1 VKTVFIET
9 QTGSY
14 SVGPDAPPLFILGP
28 CVIESRDHAFD
39 VAGALAEMR
48 DRLNLPFVFK
58 ASCDKANRSS
68 GKSFRGVGMSAGL
81 SILEDIRSR
90 YFFPVISDV
99 HESSQVEEA
108 ASVLD
113 ILQIPALLSRQ
124 TDLLEAT
131 ARSGRVVHIKKG
143 QFMAPED
150 MSNVVKKMED
160 FGCERFMLCERGI
173 SFGYHALVVDFRS
186 LPIMSSFGYPVIF
199 DATHAVQ
206 SPGGSGDRSGGD
218 RRFVPSLARAALS
231 VGCQGLFMEVHPDPD
246 HAPSDGPNMIPLAK
260 LEKLISGLLPFI
272 EARKKLGTDPF
283 FLSDSP

>member
-1 VKTVFIET
+1 MKSVCIRTP
-9 QTGSY
+9 TGSY
-14 SVGPDAPPLFILGP
+14 TVGPDAPPLFILGP
-28 CVIESRDHAFD
+28 CVIESREHAFD
-39 VAGALAEMR
+39 VAGALAEIR

-58 ASCDKANRSS
+58 ASYDKANRSS
-68 GKSFRGVGMSAGL
+68 GKSFRGVGISAGL

-90 YFFPVISDV
+90 YAFPVISDV
-99 HESSQVEEA
+99 HDSSQVEEA
-108 ASVLD
+108 SSVLD

-124 TDLLEAT
+124 TDLLESA

-160 FGCERFMLCERGI
+160 SGCEQFMLCERGI
-173 SFGYHALVVDFRS
+173 SFGYHTLVVDFRS

-218 RRFVPSLARAALS
+218 RRFVSSLARAAIA

-246 HAPSDGPNMIPLAK
+246 HAPSDGPNMIPLSK
-260 LEKLISGLLPFI
+260 LEDMISGLLPFI
-272 EARKKLGTDPF
+272 EARKNMGPDLLFDQVRY
-283 FLSDSP
+283 

>member
-58 ASCDKANRSS
+58 ASFDKANRSS

>member
-1 VKTVFIET
+1 MKTVFIET

-58 ASCDKANRSS
+58 ASFDKANRSS

>member
-1 VKTVFIET
+1 VKTVRIET
-9 QTGSY
+9 PTGSY
-14 SVGPDAPPLFILGP
+14 SVGPDSPPLFILGP
-28 CVIESRDHAFD
+28 CVIESRNHAFD
-39 VAGALAEMR
+39 VAGALAEIR
-48 DRLNLPFVFK
+48 DRLKLPFVFK
-58 ASCDKANRSS
+58 ASYDKANRSS

-90 YFFPVISDV
+90 YSFPIISDV

-108 ASVLD
+108 SSVLD

-131 ARSGRVVHIKKG
+131 ARSGRVVHVKKG

-160 FGCERFMLCERGI
+160 FGCDRLMLCERGI

-186 LPIMSSFGYPVIF
+186 LPIMASFGYPVIF

-206 SPGGSGDRSGGD
+206 SPGGGGDRSGGD
-218 RRFVPSLARAALS
+218 RRFVPSLARAAIS

-246 HAPSDGPNMIPLAK
+246 LAPSDGPNMIPLAK
-260 LEKLISGLLPFI
+260 LEKLISGLIPFI
-272 EARKKLGTDPF
+272 EARKNMGSDPLF
-283 FLSDSP
+283 VQDRS

>member
-1 VKTVFIET
+1 MKTVCIET
-9 QTGSY
+9 PAGSFR
-14 SVGPDAPPLFILGP
+14 VGPDAPPLFILGP
-28 CVIESRDHAFD
+28 CVIESRDHAFE
-39 VAGALAEMR
+39 VAGALAEIR
-48 DRLNLPFVFK
+48 DRLNIQIVFK
-58 ASCDKANRSS
+58 ASYDKANRSS

-90 YFFPVISDV
+90 YSFPVISDI

-124 TDLLEAT
+124 TDLLEAA

-160 FGCERFMLCERGI
+160 SGCDRFMLCERGI

-186 LPIMSSFGYPVIF
+186 LPVMASFGYPVIF

-206 SPGGSGDRSGGD
+206 TPGGGGDRSGGD
-218 RRFVPSLARAALS
+218 RRFVPALARAAMA

-260 LEKLISGLLPFI
+260 LEGLILSLLPFV
-272 EARKKLGTDPF
+272 EARKNMGADPLF
-283 FLSDSP
+283 VQERA